1 MDYQEWDSK
10 GNQIYF
16 DGSNGKIIDNRPKPC
31 EDKIVESEDG
41 IKCMVKINK
50 NIMKT
55 IGQQINWDFD
65 RNDNLEIRDKNDNPI
80 YFENRNGDWY
90 KWRYDSN
97 GNEIYHETFN
107 GDWTKREYDSKNN
120 LIYWEDSYGQWAKW
134 EFDSNGNQIYHKDS
148 CGYWSTREYDSNGNS
163 IYFEDSNGVIKDNR
177 PKNEITIDV
186 SGIENSG
193 KSRVIFLLKKL
204 LKEQKFDVQFDGG
217 RDFDDE
223 SHFDEYIEK
232 RFDDILENIKPITK
246 IVIKESHTIKN
257 KLHK

>member
-1 MDYQEWDSK
+1 
-10 GNQIYF
+10 
-16 DGSNGKIIDNRPKPC
+16 
-31 EDKIVESEDG
+31 
-41 IKCMVKINK
+41 
-50 NIMKT
+50 MKT
-55 IGQQINWDFD
+55 IAQQINWDFD

-90 KWRYDSN
+90 KWIYDSN
-97 GNEIYHETFN
+97 GNEIYLETFN

-120 LIYWEDSYGQWAKW
+120 LIYWRDSYGQWAKW

-148 CGYWSTREYDSNGNS
+148 YGYWSTREYDSNGNS
-163 IYFEDSNGVIKDNR
+163 IYFEDSDGYIINNR

-204 LKEQKFDVQFDGG
+204 LKEQKFNVQFDGG

-246 IVIKESHTIKN
+246 IVIKESHTKSKN

>member
-1 MDYQEWDSK
+1 
-10 GNQIYF
+10 
-16 DGSNGKIIDNRPKPC
+16 
-31 EDKIVESEDG
+31 
-41 IKCMVKINK
+41 
-50 NIMKT
+50 MKT
-55 IGQQINWDFD
+55 IAQQIKWDFD

-90 KWRYDSN
+90 KWGYDSN
-97 GNEIYHETFN
+97 GNEIYLETFN

-120 LIYWEDSYGQWAKW
+120 LIYVEDS
-134 EFDSNGNQIYHKDS
+134 D
-148 CGYWSTREYDSNGNS
+148 GYIIN
-163 IYFEDSNGVIKDNR
+163 NR

-193 KSRVIFLLKKL
+193 KSRVIFLLKQL
-204 LKEQKFDVQFDGG
+204 LKEQKFNVEFDGG

-246 IVIKESHTIKN
+246 IVIKESHTKSKN

>member
-1 MDYQEWDSK
+1 M
-10 GNQIYF
+10 
-16 DGSNGKIIDNRPKPC
+16 
-31 EDKIVESEDG
+31 
-41 IKCMVKINK
+41 K
-50 NIMKT
+50 NDCKSMKT
-55 IGQQINWDFD
+55 IGEQINWDFD

-90 KWRYDSN
+90 KWEYDSN
-97 GNEIYHETFN
+97 GNEIYLETFN
-107 GDWTKREYDSKNN
+107 GDWTKREYDSKKN
-120 LIYWEDSYGQWAKW
+120 LIYVEDSYGQWSEW
-134 EFDSNGNQIYHKDS
+134 EYDSNGNQIYHKDS
-148 CGYWSTREYDSNGNS
+148 YGYWSTREYDSNGNS

-193 KSRVIFLLKKL
+193 KSRVIFLLKQL
-204 LKEQKFDVQFDGG
+204 LKEQKFNVEFDGG

>member
-1 MDYQEWDSK
+1 M
-10 GNQIYF
+10 
-16 DGSNGKIIDNRPKPC
+16 
-31 EDKIVESEDG
+31 
-41 IKCMVKINK
+41 K
-50 NIMKT
+50 NDCKSMKT

-65 RNDNLEIRDKNDNPI
+65 RNDNLEIRDKNDNII
-80 YFENRNGDWY
+80 YLENRNRDWY
-90 KWRYDSN
+90 KWGYDSN
-97 GNEIYHETFN
+97 GNEIYLETFN
-107 GDWTKREYDSKNN
+107 GDWSKREYDSKNN
-120 LIYWEDSYGQWAKW
+120 LIYFNDSEGQWAEW
-134 EFDSNGNQIYHKDS
+134 EYDSNGNQIYHKDS
-148 CGYWSTREYDSNGNS
+148 YGYWSTREYDSNGNS

-193 KSRVIFLLKKL
+193 KSRVIFLLKQL
-204 LKEQKFDVQFDGG
+204 LKEQKFNVEFDGG

>member
-1 MDYQEWDSK
+1 M
-10 GNQIYF
+10 
-16 DGSNGKIIDNRPKPC
+16 
-31 EDKIVESEDG
+31 
-41 IKCMVKINK
+41 
-50 NIMKT
+50 T
-55 IGQQINWDFD
+55 IGQQIKWDFD
-65 RNDNLEIRDKNDNPI
+65 KNDNLEIRDKNDNPI

-90 KWRYDSN
+90 KWIYDSN
-97 GNEIYHETFN
+97 GNEIYLETFN
-107 GDWTKREYDSKNN
+107 GDWSRREYDSENN
-120 LIYWEDSYGQWAKW
+120 LIYVEDS
-134 EFDSNGNQIYHKDS
+134 D
-148 CGYWSTREYDSNGNS
+148 GYIIN
-163 IYFEDSNGVIKDNR
+163 NR

-204 LKEQKFDVQFDGG
+204 LKEQKFNVQFDGG

-246 IVIKESHTIKN
+246 IVIKESHTKSKN

>member
-1 MDYQEWDSK
+1 
-10 GNQIYF
+10 
-16 DGSNGKIIDNRPKPC
+16 
-31 EDKIVESEDG
+31 
-41 IKCMVKINK
+41 
-50 NIMKT
+50 MKT
-55 IGQQINWDFD
+55 IAEQINWDFD

-97 GNEIYHETFN
+97 GNEIYLETFN
-107 GDWTKREYDSKNN
+107 GDWSKREYDSENN
-120 LIYWEDSYGQWAKW
+120 L
-134 EFDSNGNQIYHKDS
+134 
-148 CGYWSTREYDSNGNS
+148 
-163 IYFEDSNGVIKDNR
+163 IYFEDSHGDWSKWEYDSQDNCIYYENSGGKIIDKR
-177 PKNEITIDV
+177 QKNEITIDV

-204 LKEQKFDVQFDGG
+204 LKEQNFNVQFDGG

-232 RFDDILENIKPITK
+232 RFDDILENIKSITK
-246 IVIKESHTIKN
+246 IVIKESHTKSKN